1 MENYLIVGRVEKI
14 HLTNLGIR
22 VRAKIDTGAKTS
34 ALSVKII
41 QRFVKDKLPMVSFT
55 VSHRRVKSK
64 NRRVKSKRRIST
76 IPIVTLPVIDERYVK
91 NSGGEKELRPVIE
104 TSILIGN
111 KEWTIQITLT
121 DRSLMQYPMLIGR
134 EALAGNCIVDPNR
147 AYVHQQLN
155 NKV

>member
-55 VSHRRVKSK
+55 VSH
-64 NRRVKSKRRIST
+64 RRVKSKRRIST